1 MSIFTKFR
9 PHVEVDIEMTAG
21 QDQHEEFPTQV
32 TASAPLY
39 PQHQEPVSKVPTEL
53 TPVGHPPDRIMIQTQ
68 DGQSSLPQAQ
78 NTAGAIQRPFNFG
91 QGGSSTTLYAHPL
104 MNLDSKPSRTPTPA
118 SLLAGTF
125 VGPRNQTRTSRSRS
139 PTPTSSADKRF
150 GIRNDGV
157 NQYHV
162 C

>member
-1 MSIFTKFR
+1 MSIFTRFR
-9 PHVEVDIEMTAG
+9 PHVEADIEMTAG

-39 PQHQEPVSKVPTEL
+39 PQHQEPQEPVSKVPTEL

-91 QGGSSTTLYAHPL
+91 
-104 MNLDSKPSRTPTPA
+104 
-118 SLLAGTF
+118 LLAGTF
-125 VGPRNQTRTSRSRS
+125 VGTRNQTRTSRSRS